1 MKILYFKTNNLYG
14 DTYVPEGNFCKVVSI
29 TKDKIEFWA
38 DDENFIE
45 GAYKTLESSKKDFLF
60 LRNAAEKGDRKK
72 GLELIKDL
80 HKTNEKILSNP
91 LVQVKVDPSREV
103 SYPYIK
109 QEFARTFFE
118 QKPILN

>member
-1 MKILYFKTNNLYG
+1 MKILYFKANNLYG
-14 DTYVPEGNFCKVVSI
+14 DTYVPEGNFCKVVSM
-29 TKDKIEFWA
+29 TKDEIEFWA
-38 DDENFIE
+38 DNENFIE
-45 GAYKTLESSKKDFLF
+45 GAYKKLNISKQNFLC
-60 LRNAAEKGDRKK
+60 LKNAAENKDRKK

-80 HKTNEKILSNP
+80 HETNEKILSNP
-91 LVQVKVDPSREV
+91 LVQVKVDSLREE